1 MSDPLPPPDWA
12 TRAADSIEKVVVTVR
27 DRTTRPLLLA
37 GRAVVFGVLIAIVGV
52 SMVVLLSIA
61 IVRIVVILTDRA
73 WVADLILGAL
83 FVIAGFVLLALRKG
97 AVEEAA

>member
-12 TRAADSIEKVVVTVR
+12 TRAADSIEHVVVTVR

-37 GRAVVFGVLIAIVGV
+37 GRALVFGVLIAIVGV

-97 AVEEAA
+97 AVEEAT

>member
-12 TRAADSIEKVVVTVR
+12 TRAADSIEHVVVTVR

-37 GRAVVFGVLIAIVGV
+37 GRALVFGVLIAIVGV

-73 WVADLILGAL
+73 WVADLILGGL

>member
-73 WVADLILGAL
+73 WVADLILGGL